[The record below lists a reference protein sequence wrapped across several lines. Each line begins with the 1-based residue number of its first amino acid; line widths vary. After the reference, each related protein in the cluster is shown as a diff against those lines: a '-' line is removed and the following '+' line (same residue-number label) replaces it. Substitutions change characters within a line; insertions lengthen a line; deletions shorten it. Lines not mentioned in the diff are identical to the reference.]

1 MVSFEIPTIS
11 QFNFLNIIL
20 IMKEKELA
28 PNFKIP
34 SSNNEEF
41 ELKKNKNNFLIIYF
55 YPRDNTPGCTNEAKD
70 FSKLYKE
77 FKKLNCE
84 IFGISKDSIES
95 HKKFISKFKIPFQLL
110 SDEKIVALKKYR
122 AWGEKSMYGKKFMGI
137 KRTTVLISPKGKI
150 IKIWNN
156 VKVKEHA
163 KEVLSCLKESI

>member
-1 MVSFEIPTIS
+1 
-11 QFNFLNIIL
+11 
-20 IMKEKELA
+20 MKEKELA

-110 SDEKIVALKKYR
+110 SDEKIVVLKNIELG
-122 AWGEKSMYGKKFMGI
+122 GEKSMYGKKFMGI

-163 KEVLSCLKESI
+163 KKVLSCLKESI

>member
-1 MVSFEIPTIS
+1 
-11 QFNFLNIIL
+11 
-20 IMKEKELA
+20 MKEKKLA

-34 SSNNEEF
+34 SSINKEF
-41 ELKKNKNNFLIIYF
+41 ELKKNKNKFLVIYF

-77 FKKLNCE
+77 FKKLNCD
-84 IFGISKDSIES
+84 IFGISKDSVDS

-110 SDEKIVALKKYR
+110 SDEKIVALKKYG

-137 KRTTVLISPKGKI
+137 KRTTVLINPKGKI

-156 VKVKEHA
+156 VKVKDHA
-163 KEVLSCLKESI
+163 KEVLSCLKEAI

>member
-1 MVSFEIPTIS
+1 
-11 QFNFLNIIL
+11 
-20 IMKEKELA
+20 MKEKQLA
-28 PNFKIP
+28 PNFKSP
-34 SSNNEEF
+34 STNNKEF
-41 ELKKNKNNFLIIYF
+41 ELKKNKNKFLIIYF

-77 FKKLNCE
+77 FKKLNCD

-110 SDEKIVALKKYR
+110 SDEKIIALKKYG

-156 VKVKEHA
+156 VKVKDHA
-163 KEVLSCLKESI
+163 KEVLSCLKEAI

>member
-1 MVSFEIPTIS
+1 
-11 QFNFLNIIL
+11 
-20 IMKEKELA
+20 MKEKELA

-34 SSNNEEF
+34 SSNNKEF
-41 ELKKNKNNFLIIYF
+41 ELKKNKNKFLIIYF

-77 FKKLNCE
+77 FKKLNSE

-95 HKKFISKFKIPFQLL
+95 HQKFISKFKIPFQLL
-110 SDEKIVALKKYR
+110 SDDKIIALKKYG

-137 KRTTVLISPKGKI
+137 KRTTVLINPKGKI

-156 VKVKEHA
+156 VTVKDHA
-163 KEVLSCLKESI
+163 KEVLSCLKEAI

>member
-1 MVSFEIPTIS
+1 
-11 QFNFLNIIL
+11 
-20 IMKEKELA
+20 MKEKELA

-34 SSNNEEF
+34 SSNNKEF
-41 ELKKNKNNFLIIYF
+41 ELKKNKNKFLVIYF

-77 FKKLNCE
+77 FKKLNCD
-84 IFGISKDSIES
+84 IFGISKDSVDS

-110 SDEKIVALKKYR
+110 SDEKIIALKKYG

-137 KRTTVLISPKGKI
+137 KRTTVLINPNGKI

-156 VKVKEHA
+156 VKVKDHV
-163 KEVLSCLKESI
+163 KEVLNCLKEAI

>member
-1 MVSFEIPTIS
+1 MIKENSKAL
-11 QFNFLNIIL
+11 NFIL
-20 IMKEKELA
+20 
-28 PNFKIP
+28 P
-34 SSNNEEF
+34 SSNNKNF
-41 ELKKNKNNFLIIYF
+41 EINKGLNQYLVIYF

-110 SDEKIVALKKYR
+110 SDEKIIVLKKYR

-137 KRTTVLISPKGKI
+137 KRTTVLINPKGKI

-156 VKVKEHA
+156 VKVKDHA
-163 KEVLSCLKESI
+163 KEVLSCLKEAI

>member
-1 MVSFEIPTIS
+1 
-11 QFNFLNIIL
+11 
-20 IMKEKELA
+20 MKEKELA

-41 ELKKNKNNFLIIYF
+41 ELKKNKNKFLIIYF

-84 IFGISKDSIES
+84 IVGISKDSIES
-95 HKKFISKFKIPFQLL
+95 HRKFISKFKIPFHLL
-110 SDEKIVALKKYR
+110 SDEKIIALKKYG
-122 AWGEKSMYGKKFMGI
+122 AWGEKSMYGKKFMGV
-137 KRTTVLISPKGKI
+137 KRTTILINPKGKI

-156 VKVKEHA
+156 VKVKDHA
-163 KEVLSCLKESI
+163 KEVLNCLKEAI

>member
-1 MVSFEIPTIS
+1 
-11 QFNFLNIIL
+11 
-20 IMKEKELA
+20 MKEKELA

-41 ELKKNKNNFLIIYF
+41 ELKKNRNNFLIIYF

-156 VKVKEHA
+156 VKVKDHA
-163 KEVLSCLKESI
+163 KEVLSFLKEAI

>member
-1 MVSFEIPTIS
+1 
-11 QFNFLNIIL
+11 
-20 IMKEKELA
+20 MKEKELA

-34 SSNNEEF
+34 SSNNKEF
-41 ELKKNKNNFLIIYF
+41 ELKKNKNKFLVIYF

-77 FKKLNCE
+77 FKKLNCD
-84 IFGISKDSIES
+84 IFGISKDSVDS

-110 SDEKIVALKKYR
+110 SDEKIVALKKYG

-156 VKVKEHA
+156 VKVKDHA
-163 KEVLSCLKESI
+163 KEVLSCLK

>member
-1 MVSFEIPTIS
+1 MIKE
-11 QFNFLNIIL
+11 NF
-20 IMKEKELA
+20 KV
-28 PNFKIP
+28 PNFKLP
-34 SSNNEEF
+34 SSNNKTF
-41 ELKKNKNNFLIIYF
+41 EINKSLKQYLVIYF
-55 YPRDNTPGCTNEAKD
+55 YPRDNTPGCTSEAKD

-77 FKKLNCE
+77 FKKLNCD
-84 IFGISKDSIES
+84 IFGISKDSVDS

-110 SDEKIVALKKYR
+110 SDEKIVALKKYG

-163 KEVLSCLKESI
+163 KEVLSCLKEAI

>member
-1 MVSFEIPTIS
+1 
-11 QFNFLNIIL
+11 
-20 IMKEKELA
+20 MKEKQLA

-41 ELKKNKNNFLIIYF
+41 ELKKNKNKFLVIYF

-84 IFGISKDSIES
+84 IFGISKDSVES
-95 HKKFISKFKIPFQLL
+95 HKKFISKYKIPFQLL
-110 SDEKIVALKKYR
+110 SDEKIITLKKYG

-137 KRTTVLISPKGKI
+137 KRTTALINPKGKI

-156 VKVKEHA
+156 VKVKDHA
-163 KEVLSCLKESI
+163 KEVLSCLKEVI

>member
-1 MVSFEIPTIS
+1 
-11 QFNFLNIIL
+11 
-20 IMKEKELA
+20 MKEKELA
-28 PNFKIP
+28 PNFKIL
-34 SSNNEEF
+34 SSNNKEF

>member
-1 MVSFEIPTIS
+1 MI
-11 QFNFLNIIL
+11 
-20 IMKEKELA
+20 KENSKV
-28 PNFKIP
+28 PNFKLP
-34 SSNNEEF
+34 SSNNKNF
-41 ELKKNKNNFLIIYF
+41 EIKKSLGKYLVIYF

-77 FKKLNCE
+77 FKKLKCE
-84 IFGISKDSIES
+84 IVGISKDSIES

-110 SDEKIVALKKYR
+110 SDEKIVALKKCG

-137 KRTTVLISPKGKI
+137 KRTTVLINLKGKI

-163 KEVLSCLKESI
+163 KEVLNCLKEAI